1 MLNTQRKIIRPDTAE
16 GVRDAVQA
24 ALADAAPL
32 AVEGTGSKAAIGKPV
47 QAAATLSTAGLSGIT
62 LYEPEELVLS
72 ARAGTPMAEIEDALQ
87 ARGQRLEFEPIDYG
101 PLLGQPAG
109 EGTLGGTMSCNLSGP
124 RRIKQGAARDHI
136 LGIAAVS
143 GRGEIYR
150 AGGRVVKNVTGYDL
164 SKG

>member
-101 PLLGQPAG
+101 PLLDNRRARARWAAPCRATFRARAGSSRAPRATIYWGLPPFPAG
-109 EGTLGGTMSCNLSGP
+109 AKSTAP
-124 RRIKQGAARDHI
+124 AA
-136 LGIAAVS
+136 AW
-143 GRGEIYR
+143 
-150 AGGRVVKNVTGYDL
+150 
-164 SKG
+164 

>member
-47 QAAATLSTAGLSGIT
+47 QAAATLSTAALSGIT

-72 ARAGTPMAEIEDALQ
+72 ARAGTPMAEICLLYTSPSPRDQ
-87 ARGQRLEFEPIDYG
+87 RGSRMPSS
-101 PLLGQPAG
+101 A
-109 EGTLGGTMSCNLSGP
+109 
-124 RRIKQGAARDHI
+124 
-136 LGIAAVS
+136 
-143 GRGEIYR
+143 
-150 AGGRVVKNVTGYDL
+150 
-164 SKG
+164 